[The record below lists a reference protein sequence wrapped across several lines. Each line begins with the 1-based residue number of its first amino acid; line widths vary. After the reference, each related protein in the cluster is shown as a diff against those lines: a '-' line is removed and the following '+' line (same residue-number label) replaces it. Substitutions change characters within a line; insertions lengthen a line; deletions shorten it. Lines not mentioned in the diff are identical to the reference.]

1 MPVAPYGT
9 EKYRAWNPGSDAR
22 VPRAAYR
29 RSALSHVGNFG
40 RNQARRLQANERDE
54 RTAQALVDVF
64 KAKHP
69 EEAAFADEVVRKL
82 GLA

>member
-1 MPVAPYGT
+1 M
-9 EKYRAWNPGSDAR
+9 R
-22 VPRAAYR
+22 AYR
-29 RSALSHVGNFG
+29 ERRTDGLPYRTLGNFG
-40 RNQARRLQANERDE
+40 RNRARRLQANERDE